1 MKRTKINTSKNTFTK
16 KMVKFLIAVAIID
29 LQLTY
34 ILAFLGSPETLQDT
48 SGKLVTEILGVVLV
62 YCVKSFF
69 ETREEE
75 KIRIEEEKLSCLDVY
90 GDLDKEIISDSSNYN
105 RDNIRYY

>member
-1 MKRTKINTSKNTFTK
+1 MEKFNMNKKRRKSSKYTFTK
-16 KMVKFLIAVAIID
+16 CMVRILLAIAIID

-34 ILAFLGSPETLQDT
+34 VLAFLGSPETLQDT
-48 SGKLVTEILGVVLV
+48 SGKLITEILGVVLV

-90 GDLDKEIISDSSNYN
+90 GDIKENFAGYTD
-105 RDNIRYY
+105 DN

>member
-1 MKRTKINTSKNTFTK
+1 MRRSRKKYKKTTFTK
-16 KMVKFLIAVAIID
+16 RMVSILIAVAIID

-34 ILAFLGSPETLQDT
+34 LLAFLGSPETLQET

-62 YCVKSFF
+62 YCLKSFF

-90 GDLDKEIISDSSNYN
+90 EALDKEFLNNSNEN
-105 RDNIRYY
+105 